1 MLINSKTIDI
11 TLSSGSWTGD
21 VAPYQYTI
29 SLSGQY
35 TLSNSSK
42 IDIGSKVGNTD
53 EQLKALMSCAL
64 CGGTINVSGNS
75 ITIKAFGEKPTIDI
89 PISIII
95 REEI

>member
-1 MLINSKTIDI
+1 MLINSKTVELTI
-11 TLSSGSWTGD
+11 LSNGWTGES
-21 VAPYQYTI
+21 APFQYTI

-35 TLSNSSK
+35 TLSNFSK

-53 EQLKALMSCAL
+53 DQLKALMDCAL
-64 CGGTINVSGNS
+64 CGSGNT